1 MNREPVTREAIIA
14 GAIALIAQGLVVW
27 QAPLTGEQI
36 AWVNSILTLAAL
48 AWTVLRARPQVTPL
62 SDPRDQQ
69 GRPLTPEE
77 AP

>member
-27 QAPLTGEQI
+27 KAPLTGEQI
-36 AWVNSILTLAAL
+36 AWVNAILNLAAL